1 MISFDDKGRSTATP
15 GGHVAPTVSR
25 YHRPLFRITKRIF
38 DIVVSLVLLVLL
50 LPLFA
55 LVALVI
61 IVTDGTPV
69 TFRQQRIGL
78 NGKLFYLYKFR
89 SMVRNADEILQSR
102 PELMEEYRKY
112 YKIKDDP
119 RISPV
124 GQFLRSTTLDELPQ
138 LFNVL
143 RGEMSLVGPRPIV
156 EPELA
161 KFGDAQ
167 EIYLSMKPG
176 CAGLWQCSGRSD
188 TTYEERV
195 AYESLYYR
203 KASPAFDLLIL
214 WRTFWAVILRR
225 GAV

>member
-1 MISFDDKGRSTATP
+1 MIGFDDKGGATAQPCDPVGAVVT
-15 GGHVAPTVSR
+15 G
-25 YHRPLFRITKRIF
+25 YHRPLFRVSKRLF
-38 DIVVSLVLLVLL
+38 DFVVSLVLLVLL

-55 LVALVI
+55 VVALVI
-61 IVTDGTPV
+61 IVSDGAPV
-69 TFRQQRIGL
+69 TFKQKRVGM
-78 NGKLFYLYKFR
+78 NGRPFHLYKFR
-89 SMVRNADEILQSR
+89 SMVRNADEILRSR
-102 PELMEEYRKY
+102 PELMEEYKKH

-124 GQFLRSTTLDELPQ
+124 GHFLRSTTLDELPQ

-167 EIYLSMKPG
+167 EIYLAMKPG

-195 AYESLYYR
+195 AYESEYYA
-203 KASPAFDLLIL
+203 KASPVFDLLIL

>member
-15 GGHVAPTVSR
+15 VGRAAHPMSR
-25 YHRPLFRITKRIF
+25 YHHPLFRFTKRLF
-38 DIVVSLVLLVLL
+38 DFVGSLVLLVLL

-61 IVTDGTPV
+61 MVTDGPPV
-69 TFRQQRIGL
+69 TFRQQRVGL
-78 NGKLFYLYKFR
+78 NGKPFYLYKFR
-89 SMVRNADEILQSR
+89 SMVRNADEILRSR
-102 PELMEEYRKY
+102 PELMEEYKKH

-124 GQFLRSTTLDELPQ
+124 GHFLRSTTLDELPQ

-161 KFGDAQ
+161 KFGDAR
-167 EIYLSMKPG
+167 EIYLAMKPG

-195 AYESLYYR
+195 AYESLYYT